1 MAMNIDLK
9 NLNMSD
15 IQDQIKKLMANK
27 KLVTKIGIIFG
38 AIVFFLIIYYAV
50 LNPMVNSR
58 KAKLDDMNKKKQET
72 EQFTKD
78 INSMKAKIKKLKPEY
93 ENYSK
98 LFHSKAEVE
107 GLYQTLSVFAGRND
121 LVISKIVK
129 KPIESVL
136 KSQALAKASG
146 KKAKKSKK
154 GKKNQTKSVKNIAYY
169 KIPVEF
175 EINGN
180 FIGYIKFK
188 RALSLS
194 NKMLNFDKESIQVV
208 KGDSTGTIKVNGSLT
223 IVGLPDEFFKLI
235 FLALL
240 LMLAAKVS
248 MADSHDAEQNIID
261 KAKEINQNIKKKQS
275 NQQANISSEIG
286 NNEEPLPLND
296 PFVGDS
302 SLTGGALIEA
312 DPEEAKNE
320 MSLYKFKLV
329 GVMTSEKNGG
339 FVSLVNA
346 SGDIITVSLFEELSP
361 GVKLVAINNK
371 EAVFE
376 KNSESLM
383 VINFKNQI
391 TERSF

>member
-15 IQDQIKKLMANK
+15 IQEQIKKLTANK

-38 AIVFFLIIYYAV
+38 AVVFFLIIYYAV

-72 EQFTKD
+72 VQFTKD

-107 GLYQTLSVFAGRND
+107 GLYQTLSVFAGQND

-129 KPIESVL
+129 KPIQSVL

-146 KKAKKSKK
+146 KKPKT
-154 GKKNQTKSVKNIAYY
+154 GKNNQTKSVKNIAYY

-180 FIGYIKFK
+180 FIVYIKFK

-208 KGDSTGTIKVNGSLT
+208 KGDSTGAIKVNGSLT
-223 IVGLPDEFFKLI
+223 IVGLPDEFF
-235 FLALL
+235 
-240 LMLAAKVS
+240 
-248 MADSHDAEQNIID
+248 
-261 KAKEINQNIKKKQS
+261 
-275 NQQANISSEIG
+275 
-286 NNEEPLPLND
+286 
-296 PFVGDS
+296 
-302 SLTGGALIEA
+302 
-312 DPEEAKNE
+312 
-320 MSLYKFKLV
+320 
-329 GVMTSEKNGG
+329 
-339 FVSLVNA
+339 
-346 SGDIITVSLFEELSP
+346 
-361 GVKLVAINNK
+361 
-371 EAVFE
+371 
-376 KNSESLM
+376 
-383 VINFKNQI
+383 
-391 TERSF
+391 